1 MKNKYNTLHKYIFDN
16 LSNEYNKETIN
27 GLFRSILEP
36 VVSNQKFESCVLV
49 RLLDLNEKEAFIKR
63 LSFSNSKLFS
73 FSDFIN
79 PNNIKEDIWG
89 QTEFVIILGQRY
101 SVALLW
107 DYNTGSKESSS
118 SVCLLYNSKFVG
130 EIAKVVLENSLVD
143 FKDLISQYSPDRRE
157 NIILNSSINN
167 IASLLSEKNEE
178 ILYALAEKD
187 FAINSDD
194 SLKTAN
200 IVAEKAKFIA
210 HEIKNNLSIINLYS
224 KIVEKRL
231 SNVSLDDEIRISVDT
246 ALKNI
251 TSASET
257 ISSQINDLRCLST
270 PYLSDF
276 SIKKLV
282 LNTVLLCEEKAKKAG
297 VDIVV
302 ADFNDVMVTSD
313 KVKVESSLTN
323 LIFNAIEAC
332 NQGQQVCVDCFVE
345 PKEIRIFVKNNGAK
359 IPNEIKTKI
368 FESDFTTK
376 ENGNGLGLA
385 ICKNQMQLVSG
396 DINLVHSNDVET
408 LFEIVLKR

>member
-167 IASLLSEKNEE
+167 IASLLS
-178 ILYALAEKD
+178 
-187 FAINSDD
+187 
-194 SLKTAN
+194 
-200 IVAEKAKFIA
+200 
-210 HEIKNNLSIINLYS
+210 
-224 KIVEKRL
+224 
-231 SNVSLDDEIRISVDT
+231 
-246 ALKNI
+246 
-251 TSASET
+251 
-257 ISSQINDLRCLST
+257 
-270 PYLSDF
+270 
-276 SIKKLV
+276 
-282 LNTVLLCEEKAKKAG
+282 
-297 VDIVV
+297 
-302 ADFNDVMVTSD
+302 
-313 KVKVESSLTN
+313 
-323 LIFNAIEAC
+323 
-332 NQGQQVCVDCFVE
+332 
-345 PKEIRIFVKNNGAK
+345 
-359 IPNEIKTKI
+359 
-368 FESDFTTK
+368 
-376 ENGNGLGLA
+376 
-385 ICKNQMQLVSG
+385 
-396 DINLVHSNDVET
+396 
-408 LFEIVLKR
+408 